1 MNPTV
6 LITFFAVTIALS
18 GCTGG
23 NGAGHWF
30 HMLFIIIPVGFIL
43 YILNKKIDEISD
55 SLVKIED
62 KISNI
67 ASNVEKSDKKK

>member
-6 LITFFAVTIALS
+6 LITFVAVTIALS